1 MRVLWTAVAD
11 RASERRTHKQNSIFV
26 FFSGRK
32 STFNSAAFMHEDGA
46 RAPPKPNW
54 VYLTPLCLTLLPVI
68 RVAFKSQ
75 PVLRDRLFYGV
86 IFAGILHGATLIS
99 SSPAKERR

>member
-1 MRVLWTAVAD
+1 
-11 RASERRTHKQNSIFV
+11 
-26 FFSGRK
+26 
-32 STFNSAAFMHEDGA
+32 MHEDGA